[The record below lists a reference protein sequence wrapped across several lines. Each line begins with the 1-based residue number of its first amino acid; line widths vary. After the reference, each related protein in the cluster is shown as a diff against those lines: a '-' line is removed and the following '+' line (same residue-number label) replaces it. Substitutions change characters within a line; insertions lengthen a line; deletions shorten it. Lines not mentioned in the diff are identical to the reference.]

1 MKYKL
6 ICIDMDGT
14 LLNDDKKISNQ
25 NIEAIKKAHDK
36 GVNIAICTGR
46 IFISARYFA
55 ELIGVKAP
63 IIASNGAY
71 IREKDKEEVVY
82 KVPLGK
88 DNCEEIEKI
97 LNRYDF
103 HKYYNQ
109 FDSIVSGKAFP
120 KDYRYVIVNNTL
132 PKKHKINLVT
142 TDNMGQYIKE
152 NSDEILKCVCIS
164 TDFEKLSEAKAELLK
179 IDGIEAVSSGR
190 DNIEIMNRGVSKGR
204 AVSKLADFYNIS
216 SDEVICIGDNEN
228 DISMIKYAGLG
239 VAMGNGESYVK
250 DVADYVTNT
259 NNNSGVAKVIE
270 KFIL

>member
-6 ICIDMDGT
+6 VCIDMDGT
-14 LLNDDKKISNQ
+14 LLNDDKKINAE
-25 NIEAIKKAHDK
+25 NIEAIKKAHEK

-46 IFISARYFA
+46 NFVSARYFA

-71 IREKDKEEVVY
+71 IREKDKEEIIY

-88 DNCEEIEKI
+88 DNCEQIERI
-97 LNRYDF
+97 LSKYDF

-109 FDSIVSGKAFP
+109 FDSIISGKAFP
-120 KDYRYVIVNNTL
+120 EDYGYVILNSTL
-132 PKKHKINLVT
+132 PRKHRINLVT
-142 TDNMGQYIKE
+142 TDNMEEYINE
-152 NSDEILKCVCIS
+152 NSEEILKCVCIS
-164 TDFEKLSEAKAELLK
+164 NKFEELTMAKEELLK
-179 IDGIEAVSSGR
+179 IDGLEVVSSGR
-190 DNIEIMNRGVSKGR
+190 DNIEIMNIGVSKGK
-204 AVSKLADFYNIS
+204 AVGKLADFYNIS

-228 DISMIKYAGLG
+228 DISMLKYAGLG

-250 DVADYVTNT
+250 EIADYVTDT
-259 NNNSGVAKVIE
+259 NNNSGVGKAIE